1 VRGKSFGYVLTPQI
15 ITSAGENMLSAE
27 ESAEIIKKIMGERI
41 MNEVTVQYPLTEQA
55 MNEQV
60 FVRGE
65 NEKYMFSA
73 LFNLVPTGRE
83 SVIRECKG
91 NLEDVEIFDK
101 ENGIK
106 LVLPSLD
113 YFKFRDAMHGI
124 MTNERTQARY
134 KAWED
139 AIRIED
145 NERSLFKQYIN
156 GLNEALGETK

>member
-1 VRGKSFGYVLTPQI
+1 MS
-15 ITSAGENMLSAE
+15 
-27 ESAEIIKKIMGERI
+27 
-41 MNEVTVQYPLTEQA
+41 EVTTQYPLTEQA
-55 MNEQV
+55 MSEQV